1 MSYLSGLTYDNL
13 TASTTSSSSTSTSSS
28 TSESS
33 TYETYMTLMLTTL
46 QNQDPT
52 DPEDVSEMTTQLA
65 TFEQLELAEQNNALL
80 SDLSESLL
88 TLQGVIDN
96 SAAQSYLGTDIVAVG
111 DTAPLEDGEAEW
123 YFVLD
128 DDASNVSIEITD
140 EDGNVVYET
149 TVNGAEGANNFTW
162 DGTTGDGST
171 LTSGTYTLSV
181 EATDA
186 DGNPVDSETLMT
198 GVVSAIDLT
207 GDEAVLYVNGVDV
220 SISGVQGTQ
229 TVS

>member
-1 MSYLSGLTYDNL
+1 MSYLSGLTYDSL

-65 TFEQLELAEQNNALL
+65 TFEQLELAENNNALL

-96 SAAQSYLGTDIVAVG
+96 SAAQSYLGTDVVAVG

-128 DDASNVSIEITD
+128 ECQHRNHR
-140 EDGNVVYET
+140 
-149 TVNGAEGANNFTW
+149 
-162 DGTTGDGST
+162 
-171 LTSGTYTLSV
+171 
-181 EATDA
+181 
-186 DGNPVDSETLMT
+186 
-198 GVVSAIDLT
+198 
-207 GDEAVLYVNGVDV
+207 
-220 SISGVQGTQ
+220 
-229 TVS
+229 